1 MDQRERELR
10 STRGRGRR
18 CDRGEV
24 LQVLGGFGEGIQVR
38 LGADMSRFASGPFPS
53 SWRRKRRRTTPRSPS
68 LLLSRRLRPSELGQR
83 KIQTEREF
91 YLACLPLK
99 VWRR

>member
-38 LGADMSRFASGPFPS
+38 LGANMSRFASGPFPS
-53 SWRRKRRRTTPRSPS
+53 SLEDEEEENEVAVAAAQPS
-68 LLLSRRLRPSELGQR
+68 LSKRARTVEDSDR
-83 KIQTEREF
+83 
-91 YLACLPLK
+91 A
-99 VWRR
+99 